1 MRNSYE
7 DIINL
12 PNHRSKTH
20 PPMSNHDRAAQFA
33 PFAALTGHESA
44 VIEAGRKTE
53 ARVELDEY
61 IKEDLNKRLCF
72 IQDRIGDKVEVSMI
86 YFEED
91 RVKSGGSYL
100 TATGHVKKI
109 NEDYG
114 LITMDDNREIL
125 IKDIIEINSD
135 LFLGPYFRPI

>member
-1 MRNSYE
+1 MKNSYE

-12 PNHRSKTH
+12 PNHRSKHH

-33 PFAALTGHESA
+33 PFAALTGHDSA
-44 VIEAGRKTE
+44 VIEAGRRTE

-72 IQDRIGDKVEVSMI
+72 IKDHIRDKIEVSIVYFMEDRIKT
-86 YFEED
+86 
-91 RVKSGGSYL
+91 GGSYL

-109 NEDYG
+109 NEDHG
-114 LITMDDNREIL
+114 LIVMADNREIS

-135 LFLGPYFRPI
+135 ILILE